1 MGGVFHD
8 GIGGRSAGDLAD
20 AARGKASAIG
30 VGAAVEV
37 GL

>member
-1 MGGVFHD
+1 MFHN

-30 VGAAVEV
+30 VGVAVAL